1 MRRDDLNV
9 TELCNINWLLHF
21 KQSPSEESMTPFE
34 AKFKEDFSLYTDM
47 HGRMNW
53 QVEFARNLPSADANI
68 LLMNASEGILF
79 ISIVLD
85 WFLHRFHAV
94 LIH

>member
-53 QVEFARNLPSADANI
+53 QVTFKHYLNFSI
-68 LLMNASEGILF
+68 LLMNMQDNFPDGCQS
-79 ISIVLD
+79 
-85 WFLHRFHAV
+85 
-94 LIH
+94 